1 MDNSNT
7 WTVFPAE
14 ESIRMTEDR
23 DKMEKVRPWCG
34 PTLGSRTAKEQNTF
48 YRAYSMAL
56 KYENFVDLY
65 MTLVVTS
72 I

>member
-1 MDNSNT
+1 
-7 WTVFPAE
+7 
-14 ESIRMTEDR
+14 MTEDR